1 MLRGNRWYPIWL
13 RCILL
18 EGNRGH
24 PPTTSTAV
32 APWCLPIPME
42 QPLDPEQQRRNQTW
56 RSRGARN
63 AKPAPAGEAIAPG
76 RSGRWRPAATGTVHH
91 QHAWWWAFATP
102 TGYSLAAIC
111 LLGLFLWQLL
121 VLKRQVPLILG
132 VVSSYRSPL
141 GPVPMATEDRELFRE
156 LMRPRSTYD
165 PGTTKVIDISE
176 ALRESDAKQW
186 LEEVAKRVSE
196 VRPGGPGGQTL
207 IVYLVAIGAVDRD
220 GHACL
225 VPPRAS
231 PRDVGSVDAAWLR
244 VDSLLAALASKR
256 PPNANILLVL
266 DVARPAQAEAIG
278 ITDGTFPVAL
288 TADMQASPT
297 DRMWVLTSAG
307 PGEIAD
313 VGAADGTSAFATSF
327 ANAIEGAADTK
338 PWGNGNGQV
347 SLPELATYLAD
358 EVNRRSLLQHGL
370 HQTPFILPVPDAR
383 NDVGVAWAVRRAPQ
397 SQTPPTGPRQANGQ
411 IDWLRARWMACA
423 TLRERGV
430 REHPLVWAEHE
441 HALLRAERLC
451 FAGNVDHD
459 DLNDQKIAVETTER
473 QLSRMT
479 SELAHLP
486 GFRLARLAS
495 GETREINAGW
505 LGQLDAWAS
514 DPAGKAVAG
523 SPAAAPCSD
532 PIEWRGRADE
542 AWQRMVMVVRAGA
555 LIDRAAWDRWL
566 EIVGPPPPGTIV
578 PFEMHAATLLRH
590 CVPSGAQRQSTLLT
604 RIAMLSQSAAEA
616 AFPDDARADAPL
628 AALAPRAEGDA
639 ARRMAFDLALIG
651 DDTSLSLAAH
661 QAGRAEAAY
670 AHTAL
675 TGKVVSDA
683 WTTLDQV
690 RAELPWLAIWSAA
703 ARRADTS
710 SGASDPQ
717 AHPAKVSVD
726 IDWERLATA
735 TAALE
740 DLLSRAPS
748 GGDSAAA
755 ATETFKLGAEEVRAA
770 HMTLREAYDT
780 TCATLATSAPDS
792 PPTLAAIRAAL
803 RIPLVDGIR
812 RIQLLERQSTLSQ
825 SLSSQQTHGE
835 RERPKPAT
843 PDISAI
849 GAGWVAW
856 QGTRVDPLLPA
867 LSLRATATSTT
878 TAAGLATTVGTWGQT
893 VRLAVSDFERSAAQP
908 EDADA
913 AAYRRLAPIAASLTA
928 RASLPADRV
937 SAAAAQQRRAWHD
950 RLLRTAEDLMDD
962 FFADSTPE
970 APPWF
975 AAAAG
980 ICVKQASVAADDN
993 GASAT
998 TSTRLAR
1005 LETLARNWGEINA
1018 SPLTVMPM
1026 NGDAAEVFFTLHPEA
1041 GVPDGDAAVW
1051 LDDPSGGG
1059 PVGLRPPTD
1068 GDAAQ
1073 RIGVPVHADDERT
1086 SVDRRTIQIDRRS
1099 ASALAASQE
1108 GSVAFNAIFRGH
1120 RIAVNVP
1127 VRPPDSRP
1135 PIVWTA
1141 RPPVAPR
1148 VTLKGHRLRRESVS
1162 FIFDCS
1168 GSMGEQVPGG
1178 GRRFDVAKRA
1188 LVEVLRQMAVSGDW
1202 DASLWVYGHR
1212 TRWTKQADGSYAAA
1226 LSEVGERERDTAARE
1241 GIVFDAKPG
1250 NDVQQVLPMQ
1260 QLGPG
1265 RAHAAEQL
1273 IDRLAPAG
1281 ETPLYLA
1288 IASAL
1293 KSDVSAS
1300 DPATPSRIVVITDGV
1315 NAQTD
1320 VQPPTTTSDVLDALA
1335 KIDRGRASPV
1345 PIDVVAFDFRLG
1357 NQEKASLDELAMVA
1371 EKSRGSLIHAADGDR
1386 LMAAL
1391 REALKLTR
1399 WKVQGAD
1406 GIPRVAELGQA
1417 VELPA
1422 EAPPSR
1428 RTYDVILDS
1437 TAAPVS
1443 STITVSGGE
1452 GLELFVAPEGRGL
1465 EHSRYDGGT
1474 EQRIR
1479 DSHDDLPDPTNPQ
1492 ARWFVAVHLPRREG
1506 NAVRFPVSIQ
1516 NGDDKLFSP
1525 HPFELWAEV
1534 IPLGRAG
1541 AQPRV
1546 FVDAEYQPHRPVPV
1560 IDLLVPDWPQDAAE
1574 AEIRLWFTTVP
1585 VEPTISIDVADLPLD
1600 ARRAFPI
1607 PLLPGVSI
1615 ECLLENS
1622 GEGRA
1627 LLRVTE
1633 RHPPDTSD
1641 GLPVLRVRLEP
1652 ECLRAVH
1659 DPVDPT
1665 TGTVT
1670 HEFEFPLQ
1678 QGVVPPGT
1686 KLTLLEVGQLRQRAV
1701 APEPLR
1707 IAVPEE

>member
-479 SELAHLP
+479 SESAHLP

-735 TAALE
+735 TATLE

-1068 GDAAQ
+1068 GDAPQ

-1479 DSHDDLPDPTNPQ
+1479 DSHDDLPDPANPQ

-1560 IDLLVPDWPQDAAE
+1560 IDLLVPDWPQDTAE

-1633 RHPPDTSD
+1633 RHPPATSD

>member
-1 MLRGNRWYPIWL
+1 MLGRNRWYPIWL

-24 PPTTSTAV
+24 PLTTSTAV
-32 APWCLPIPME
+32 APWCLPMPME
-42 QPLDPEQQRRNQTW
+42 QPLDPEPQRRNQTW
-56 RSRGARN
+56 RSRGARK
-63 AKPAPAGEAIAPG
+63 AKPAPAGEAIAPV
-76 RSGRWRPAATGTVHH
+76 RSGRWRPAATDKGHH
-91 QHAWWWAFATP
+91 RHAWWWALATP
-102 TGYSLAAIC
+102 AGYSLAAIC
-111 LLGLFLWQLL
+111 LLGFFLWQLL

-132 VVSSYRSPL
+132 VVSTYRSPL
-141 GPVPMATEDRELFRE
+141 GPMPMATEDRELFRG
-156 LMRPRSTYD
+156 LMRQRSTYD

-176 ALRESDAKQW
+176 TLRESDAKQW
-186 LEEVAKRVSE
+186 LEEVAQRVAE

-207 IVYLVAIGAVDRD
+207 IVYLLAIGAVDRD

-231 PRDVGSVDAAWLR
+231 LLDVGSVDAAWLR

-256 PPNANILLVL
+256 PPGANILLVL

-297 DRMWVLTSAG
+297 DRVWVLTSAG

-313 VGAADGTSAFATSF
+313 VGAADGTSAFAASF

-370 HQTPFILPVPDAR
+370 HQTPFILPVPDAK
-383 NDVGVAWAVRRAPQ
+383 NDVGIAWAVRGAPQ
-397 SQTPPTGPRQANGQ
+397 SQTPASGPRQANSQ

-423 TLRERGV
+423 ALRERGV
-430 REHPLVWAEHE
+430 RAHPMVWAEHE

-451 FAGNVDHD
+451 FAGNVDHE

-473 QLSRMT
+473 QLARTT
-479 SELAHLP
+479 SDSAQLP
-486 GFRLARLAS
+486 GFRLARLAF
-495 GETREINAGW
+495 GATGEINAGW

-514 DPAGKAVAG
+514 DPAGKAVAA
-523 SPAAAPCSD
+523 SPAAVPCSD

-542 AWQRMVMVVRAGA
+542 AWQRMVMVVKAGA
-555 LIDRAAWDRWL
+555 LIDRAAWERWL

-578 PFEMHAATLLRH
+578 PFEMHAATLLRQ
-590 CVPSGAQRQSTLLT
+590 CVPSGAERQSSLLT

-651 DDTSLSLAAH
+651 DDASLSLAAH
-661 QAGRAEAAY
+661 QAGRAELAY

-703 ARRADTS
+703 ARRADTTWGGGDS
-710 SGASDPQ
+710 K

-726 IDWERLATA
+726 IDWERLAAA

-755 ATETFKLGAEEVRAA
+755 ATQTLKLGAEEVRAA

-780 TCATLATSAPDS
+780 TCATLATSAPDT

-856 QGTRVDPLLPA
+856 QGARVDPLLPA

-937 SAAAAQQRRAWHD
+937 SAAAAQQRQAWHD

-980 ICVKQASVAADDN
+980 ICVKQAAADDN

-998 TSTRLAR
+998 SSTRLAR

-1026 NGDAAEVFFTLHPEA
+1026 NGDSAEVFFTLHPEA

-1059 PVGLRPPTD
+1059 PLGLRPATD
-1068 GDAAQ
+1068 GDATQ

-1099 ASALAASQE
+1099 ASTLAASQE

-1127 VRPPDSRP
+1127 VRPPDGGP
-1135 PIVWTA
+1135 PIVWNA
-1141 RPPVAPR
+1141 GPPLAPR
-1148 VTLKGHRLRRESVS
+1148 VTLKGHRQRRESVS

-1168 GSMGEQVPGG
+1168 GSMGEQIPGG

-1188 LVEVLRQMAVSGDW
+1188 LNEVLRQMAVSGDW

-1212 TRWTKQADGSYAAA
+1212 TRWAKQADGGYEAA
-1226 LSEVGERERDTAARE
+1226 LSVVGERERDTAAQE

-1250 NDVQQVLPMQ
+1250 NDVQRVLPMQ
-1260 QLGPG
+1260 QLSPG

-1288 IASAL
+1288 IVRAL
-1293 KSDVSAS
+1293 QSDVSAS

-1315 NAQTD
+1315 NSQSD
-1320 VQPPTTTSDVLDALA
+1320 VQPPTTASDVLDALS
-1335 KIDRGRASPV
+1335 KIDRGRASSV

-1391 REALKLTR
+1391 REALNLTR

-1422 EAPPSR
+1422 EALPLR

-1437 TAAPVS
+1437 TAAPMS

-1479 DSHDDLPDPTNPQ
+1479 DSHDDLPDPANPQ
-1492 ARWFVAVHLPRREG
+1492 ARWFVAVHLPRRDG

-1525 HPFELWAEV
+1525 HPYELWAEV
-1534 IPLGRAG
+1534 VPLGRTASK
-1541 AQPRV
+1541 ARV

-1560 IDLLVPDWPQDAAE
+1560 IDLLVPDWPQDAVE

-1615 ECLLENS
+1615 ECLLEKS
-1622 GEGRA
+1622 GADRA

-1633 RHPPDTSD
+1633 RHPPATSA

-1659 DPVDPT
+1659 HAVDPI
-1665 TGTVT
+1665 TGTVA

-1678 QGVVPPGT
+1678 QGIVAPGT
-1686 KLTLLEVGQLRQRAV
+1686 RLTLLEVGQLRERAV
-1701 APEPLR
+1701 AAEPLR
-1707 IAVPEE
+1707 IAVPED

>member
-1 MLRGNRWYPIWL
+1 MPAV
-13 RCILL
+13 
-18 EGNRGH
+18 EA
-24 PPTTSTAV
+24 TS
-32 APWCLPIPME
+32 
-42 QPLDPEQQRRNQTW
+42 
-56 RSRGARN
+56 
-63 AKPAPAGEAIAPG
+63 PG
-76 RSGRWRPAATGTVHH
+76 RSGRWRPAGTGTVHH
-91 QHAWWWAFATP
+91 RRAWWWALATP

-111 LLGLFLWQLL
+111 LLGFFLWQLL
-121 VLKRQVPLILG
+121 VLKRQVPMILG

-141 GPVPMATEDRELFRE
+141 GPVTMAAEDRELFRE
-156 LMRPRSTYD
+156 LMRQRSTYD
-165 PGTTKVIDISE
+165 PGTTKVVDISE
-176 ALRESDAKQW
+176 ALRESDAQQW
-186 LEEVAKRVSE
+186 LDEVAKRVSE

-207 IVYLVAIGAVDRD
+207 IVYLLAIGAVDRD

-231 PRDVGSVDAAWLR
+231 HRDVGSVDSAWLR
-244 VDSLLAALASKR
+244 VDSLVAALASKR
-256 PPNANILLVL
+256 PPGANILLVL

-288 TADMQASPT
+288 SADIQASPT
-297 DRMWVLTSAG
+297 DRIWVLTSAG

-313 VGAADGTSAFATSF
+313 VGAADGTSAFAASF
-327 ANAIEGAADTK
+327 ADAIEGAADTK

-370 HQTPFILPVPDAR
+370 HQTPFILPVPDAK

-397 SQTPPTGPRQANGQ
+397 SQAPTSDRRQANSQ

-423 TLRERGV
+423 NMRERGV
-430 REHPLVWAEHE
+430 REHPMVWAEHE

-479 SELAHLP
+479 IESAQLP
-486 GFRLARLAS
+486 GFRLAHLAS
-495 GETREINAGW
+495 GETGEINAGW

-514 DPAGKAVAG
+514 DPAGKAVDG

-532 PIEWRGRADE
+532 PVEWRGRADE
-542 AWQRMVMVVRAGA
+542 AWQRMVTVVRAGA
-555 LIDRAAWDRWL
+555 LIDRAAWERWL
-566 EIVGPPPPGTIV
+566 EIVGPPPAGTIV
-578 PFEMHAATLLRH
+578 PFEMHAATLLRQ
-590 CVPSGAQRQSTLLT
+590 CVPSGVERQSTLLT

-616 AFPDDARADAPL
+616 AFPDEARADAPL
-628 AALAPRAEGDA
+628 MALAPRAEGDA
-639 ARRMAFDLALIG
+639 ARRRAFDLALIG
-651 DDTSLSLAAH
+651 DDASMSLAAH
-661 QAGRAEAAY
+661 EAGRAESAY
-670 AHTAL
+670 AHTAQ

-683 WTTLDQV
+683 WKTLDRV

-703 ARRADTS
+703 AQRADTTWGVGDS
-710 SGASDPQ
+710 Q
-717 AHPAKVSVD
+717 AHLAKVSVD
-726 IDWERLATA
+726 LDWERLAAA
-735 TAALE
+735 TASLE
-740 DLLSRAPS
+740 DLLSRAHS
-748 GGDSAAA
+748 EGDSAAA
-755 ATETFKLGAEEVRAA
+755 ATEALNVGAKEVRAA
-770 HMTLREAYDT
+770 YMTLREAYDT
-780 TCATLATSAPDS
+780 TCATLATSAPDT

-835 RERPKPAT
+835 RERPKPST

-867 LSLRATATSTT
+867 LSLRATATGTT
-878 TAAGLATTVGTWGQT
+878 TAAELATTVGTWGQT
-893 VRLAVSDFERSAAQP
+893 VRLAVSEFGRSGDRP
-908 EDADA
+908 EDTDA

-928 RASLPADRV
+928 RESLPADRL
-937 SAAAAQQRRAWHD
+937 SAAALQQRRAWHD

-975 AAAAG
+975 AAAAD
-980 ICVKQASVAADDN
+980 ICIKQASVTADDD

-998 TSTRLAR
+998 TRTRLGH
-1005 LETLARNWGEINA
+1005 LEMLARKWGEINA
-1018 SPLTVMPM
+1018 SPLTVMPT
-1026 NGDAAEVFFTLHPEA
+1026 NGDSAEVFFTLHPEA
-1041 GVPDGDAAVW
+1041 GVPDGDAAAW
-1051 LDDPSGGG
+1051 LDDQSGAG
-1059 PVGLRPPTD
+1059 PVWLRPATD
-1068 GDAAQ
+1068 GDATQ
-1073 RIGVPVHADDERT
+1073 RIGVPVRADDERPA
-1086 SVDRRTIQIDRRS
+1086 VDRRTIRVDRRS

-1108 GSVAFNAIFRGH
+1108 GSIAFNAIFRGH
-1120 RIAVNVP
+1120 RIAVNLP
-1127 VRPPDSRP
+1127 ERPQDGRP
-1135 PIVWTA
+1135 PIVWNA
-1141 RPPVAPR
+1141 GPPLAPR
-1148 VTLKGHRLRRESVS
+1148 VTLKGHRQRRESVS
-1162 FIFDCS
+1162 FVFDCS
-1168 GSMGEQVPGG
+1168 GSMGEQIPGG

-1188 LVEVLRQMAVSGDW
+1188 LIEVLRQMAVSGDW

-1212 TRWTKQADGSYAAA
+1212 TRWAKQADGSYGAA
-1226 LSEVGERERDTAARE
+1226 LSMVGERERDAAARE
-1241 GIVFDAKPG
+1241 GLLFDAKPG

-1288 IASAL
+1288 ITRAL
-1293 KSDVSAS
+1293 QTDVSARN
-1300 DPATPSRIVVITDGV
+1300 AETPSRIVVITDGV
-1315 NAQTD
+1315 NSQTD
-1320 VQPPTTTSDVLDALA
+1320 VQPPTTASDVLDALA
-1335 KIDRGRASPV
+1335 KVDRGRASPV

-1357 NQEKASLDELAMVA
+1357 AEEKASLDELAMVA

-1391 REALKLTR
+1391 REALNLTR

-1406 GIPRVAELGQA
+1406 GMPHVAELGQA

-1422 EAPPSR
+1422 VAPPSR
-1428 RTYDVILDS
+1428 QAYEVTLDS
-1437 TAAPVS
+1437 AAAPVS
-1443 STITVSGGE
+1443 STITVTGGE
-1452 GLELFVAPEGRGL
+1452 SLELFVAPEGRGL

-1479 DSHDDLPDPTNPQ
+1479 DSHDDLPDPANPQ
-1492 ARWFVAVHLPRREG
+1492 ARWFVAVHLPRRNG
-1506 NAVRFPVSIQ
+1506 SAVRFPVSIQ
-1516 NGDDKLFSP
+1516 NSDETLFSP
-1525 HPFELWAEV
+1525 RPHELWAEV
-1534 IPLGRAG
+1534 IPAARDGS
-1541 AQPRV
+1541 QPRV
-1546 FVDAEYQPHRPVPV
+1546 FVDADYQPHRPVPV

-1585 VEPTISIDVADLPLD
+1585 VEPTISIDLADLPFD

-1615 ECLLENS
+1615 ECLLEKS

-1633 RHPPDTSD
+1633 RHPPATSA

-1659 DPVDPT
+1659 HPVDPSA
-1665 TGTVT
+1665 GTVD
-1670 HEFEFPLQ
+1670 HEFEFPLH
-1678 QGVVPPGT
+1678 GGSVAPGT
-1686 KLTLLEVGQLRQRAV
+1686 RLTLLEAGQLRERAV
-1701 APEPLR
+1701 AAETLR
-1707 IAVPEE
+1707 VPVPED

>member
-1 MLRGNRWYPIWL
+1 M
-13 RCILL
+13 
-18 EGNRGH
+18 
-24 PPTTSTAV
+24 
-32 APWCLPIPME
+32 
-42 QPLDPEQQRRNQTW
+42 
-56 RSRGARN
+56 
-63 AKPAPAGEAIAPG
+63 
-76 RSGRWRPAATGTVHH
+76 
-91 QHAWWWAFATP
+91 
-102 TGYSLAAIC
+102 
-111 LLGLFLWQLL
+111 
-121 VLKRQVPLILG
+121 
-132 VVSSYRSPL
+132 
-141 GPVPMATEDRELFRE
+141 
-156 LMRPRSTYD
+156 
-165 PGTTKVIDISE
+165 
-176 ALRESDAKQW
+176 
-186 LEEVAKRVSE
+186 
-196 VRPGGPGGQTL
+196 
-207 IVYLVAIGAVDRD
+207 
-220 GHACL
+220 
-225 VPPRAS
+225 
-231 PRDVGSVDAAWLR
+231 
-244 VDSLLAALASKR
+244 
-256 PPNANILLVL
+256 
-266 DVARPAQAEAIG
+266 
-278 ITDGTFPVAL
+278 
-288 TADMQASPT
+288 
-297 DRMWVLTSAG
+297 
-307 PGEIAD
+307 
-313 VGAADGTSAFATSF
+313 
-327 ANAIEGAADTK
+327 
-338 PWGNGNGQV
+338 
-347 SLPELATYLAD
+347 
-358 EVNRRSLLQHGL
+358 
-370 HQTPFILPVPDAR
+370 
-383 NDVGVAWAVRRAPQ
+383 
-397 SQTPPTGPRQANGQ
+397 
-411 IDWLRARWMACA
+411 
-423 TLRERGV
+423 
-430 REHPLVWAEHE
+430 
-441 HALLRAERLC
+441 
-451 FAGNVDHD
+451 
-459 DLNDQKIAVETTER
+459 
-473 QLSRMT
+473 
-479 SELAHLP
+479 
-486 GFRLARLAS
+486 
-495 GETREINAGW
+495 
-505 LGQLDAWAS
+505 
-514 DPAGKAVAG
+514 
-523 SPAAAPCSD
+523 
-532 PIEWRGRADE
+532 
-542 AWQRMVMVVRAGA
+542 
-555 LIDRAAWDRWL
+555 
-566 EIVGPPPPGTIV
+566 
-578 PFEMHAATLLRH
+578 
-590 CVPSGAQRQSTLLT
+590 
-604 RIAMLSQSAAEA
+604 
-616 AFPDDARADAPL
+616 
-628 AALAPRAEGDA
+628 
-639 ARRMAFDLALIG
+639 
-651 DDTSLSLAAH
+651 
-661 QAGRAEAAY
+661 
-670 AHTAL
+670 
-675 TGKVVSDA
+675 
-683 WTTLDQV
+683 

-703 ARRADTS
+703 AQRADTTWGVGDS
-710 SGASDPQ
+710 Q
-717 AHPAKVSVD
+717 AHLAKVSVD
-726 IDWERLATA
+726 LDGERLAAA
-735 TAALE
+735 TASLE
-740 DLLSRAPS
+740 DLLSRAHS
-748 GGDSAAA
+748 EGDSAAA
-755 ATETFKLGAEEVRAA
+755 ATEALNVGAKEVRAA
-770 HMTLREAYDT
+770 YMTLREAYDT

-1068 GDAAQ
+1068 GDAPQ

-1479 DSHDDLPDPTNPQ
+1479 DSHDDLPDPANPQ

-1633 RHPPDTSD
+1633 RHPPATSD

>member
-479 SELAHLP
+479 SESAHLP

-735 TAALE
+735 RGS
-740 DLLSRAPS
+740 DRSRQPPTSPPLVPAGSPGRGPASIRSCRHCRCGRRPRARRRQQDWPRPWERGGKPS
-748 GGDSAAA
+748 G
-755 ATETFKLGAEEVRAA
+755 L
-770 HMTLREAYDT
+770 
-780 TCATLATSAPDS
+780 
-792 PPTLAAIRAAL
+792 
-803 RIPLVDGIR
+803 
-812 RIQLLERQSTLSQ
+812 
-825 SLSSQQTHGE
+825 
-835 RERPKPAT
+835 
-843 PDISAI
+843 
-849 GAGWVAW
+849 
-856 QGTRVDPLLPA
+856 
-867 LSLRATATSTT
+867 
-878 TAAGLATTVGTWGQT
+878 
-893 VRLAVSDFERSAAQP
+893 
-908 EDADA
+908 
-913 AAYRRLAPIAASLTA
+913 
-928 RASLPADRV
+928 
-937 SAAAAQQRRAWHD
+937 
-950 RLLRTAEDLMDD
+950 
-962 FFADSTPE
+962 
-970 APPWF
+970 
-975 AAAAG
+975 
-980 ICVKQASVAADDN
+980 
-993 GASAT
+993 
-998 TSTRLAR
+998 
-1005 LETLARNWGEINA
+1005 
-1018 SPLTVMPM
+1018 
-1026 NGDAAEVFFTLHPEA
+1026 
-1041 GVPDGDAAVW
+1041 
-1051 LDDPSGGG
+1051 
-1059 PVGLRPPTD
+1059 
-1068 GDAAQ
+1068 
-1073 RIGVPVHADDERT
+1073 
-1086 SVDRRTIQIDRRS
+1086 
-1099 ASALAASQE
+1099 
-1108 GSVAFNAIFRGH
+1108 
-1120 RIAVNVP
+1120 
-1127 VRPPDSRP
+1127 
-1135 PIVWTA
+1135 
-1141 RPPVAPR
+1141 
-1148 VTLKGHRLRRESVS
+1148 
-1162 FIFDCS
+1162 
-1168 GSMGEQVPGG
+1168 
-1178 GRRFDVAKRA
+1178 
-1188 LVEVLRQMAVSGDW
+1188 
-1202 DASLWVYGHR
+1202 
-1212 TRWTKQADGSYAAA
+1212 
-1226 LSEVGERERDTAARE
+1226 
-1241 GIVFDAKPG
+1241 
-1250 NDVQQVLPMQ
+1250 
-1260 QLGPG
+1260 
-1265 RAHAAEQL
+1265 
-1273 IDRLAPAG
+1273 
-1281 ETPLYLA
+1281 
-1288 IASAL
+1288 
-1293 KSDVSAS
+1293 
-1300 DPATPSRIVVITDGV
+1300 PSRISNG
-1315 NAQTD
+1315 
-1320 VQPPTTTSDVLDALA
+1320 L
-1335 KIDRGRASPV
+1335 
-1345 PIDVVAFDFRLG
+1345 
-1357 NQEKASLDELAMVA
+1357 
-1371 EKSRGSLIHAADGDR
+1371 
-1386 LMAAL
+1386 
-1391 REALKLTR
+1391 
-1399 WKVQGAD
+1399 
-1406 GIPRVAELGQA
+1406 
-1417 VELPA
+1417 
-1422 EAPPSR
+1422 PPSPKMPMR
-1428 RTYDVILDS
+1428 RHT
-1437 TAAPVS
+1437 
-1443 STITVSGGE
+1443 GGWH
-1452 GLELFVAPEGRGL
+1452 R
-1465 EHSRYDGGT
+1465 
-1474 EQRIR
+1474 
-1479 DSHDDLPDPTNPQ
+1479 LP
-1492 ARWFVAVHLPRREG
+1492 PR
-1506 NAVRFPVSIQ
+1506 
-1516 NGDDKLFSP
+1516 
-1525 HPFELWAEV
+1525 
-1534 IPLGRAG
+1534 
-1541 AQPRV
+1541 
-1546 FVDAEYQPHRPVPV
+1546 
-1560 IDLLVPDWPQDAAE
+1560 
-1574 AEIRLWFTTVP
+1574 
-1585 VEPTISIDVADLPLD
+1585 
-1600 ARRAFPI
+1600 
-1607 PLLPGVSI
+1607 
-1615 ECLLENS
+1615 
-1622 GEGRA
+1622 
-1627 LLRVTE
+1627 
-1633 RHPPDTSD
+1633 
-1641 GLPVLRVRLEP
+1641 
-1652 ECLRAVH
+1652 
-1659 DPVDPT
+1659 
-1665 TGTVT
+1665 
-1670 HEFEFPLQ
+1670 
-1678 QGVVPPGT
+1678 
-1686 KLTLLEVGQLRQRAV
+1686 
-1701 APEPLR
+1701 
-1707 IAVPEE
+1707 